1 MYTFFTDK
9 SEVFECKIS
18 LQGASYN
25 NSKAR
30 LVLESDNMNFIFY
43 GKINSEGK
51 CTVPVNKLKN
61 YLSEDTKGTVKL
73 EVIAE
78 DTFFEPWSDKFE
90 VKTGKKVTVE
100 VKSNNTDTSV
110 EHEGP
115 AKVMV
120 SEIKNIKSKVN
131 KLSAITEE
139 FIKLLNKRNITIYNL
154 SENKKTLNTLGHHI
168 VKRYKLT
175 ESQRL
180 QLINSV
186 INKLSK

>member
-9 SEVFECKIS
+9 QEVFECKIS

-61 YLSEDTKGTVKL
+61 YLTEDTKGTVKL

-90 VKTGKKVTVE
+90 VKTNKKVTVE
-100 VKSNNTDTSV
+100 VKSNNSNVIEEQET
-110 EHEGP
+110 P
-115 AKVMV
+115 AKVTV
-120 SEIKNIKSKVN
+120 SEVKNIKTKSN
-131 KLSAITEE
+131 KILVITEE
-139 FIKLLNKRNITIYNL
+139 FIKLLAKEKITIFNL
-154 SENKKTLNTLGHHI
+154 SENKKTLNFLGNQI
-168 VKRYKLT
+168 VKKYNLT

-180 QLINSV
+180 QVINSV
-186 INKLSK
+186 INKLST

>member
-9 SEVFECKIS
+9 QEVFECKIS

-61 YLSEDTKGTVKL
+61 YLTESTKGTVKL

-90 VKTGKKVTVE
+90 VQTAKKVTVE
-100 VKSNNTDTSV
+100 VKSAEPEDFSNT
-110 EHEGP
+110 
-115 AKVMV
+115 KKIMV
-120 SEIKNIKSKVN
+120 SEVKNNNVKTTVNKIN
-131 KLSAITEE
+131 KLSEE
-139 FIKLLNKRNITIYNL
+139 FYKLLVKNKVTVSNLNENTKLLNK
-154 SENKKTLNTLGHHI
+154 LGYI
-168 VKRYKLT
+168 FIQKYKLT
-175 ESQRL
+175 ESQRK
-180 QLINSV
+180 QLIDKV
-186 INKLSK
+186 ILKLTN

>member
-9 SEVFECKIS
+9 QEVFECKIS
-18 LQGASYN
+18 LQGASYG

-61 YLSEDTKGTVKL
+61 YLTEDTKGTVKL

-90 VKTGKKVTVE
+90 VKTNKKVTVE
-100 VKSNNTDTSV
+100 VKSNNSNV
-110 EHEGP
+110 IEEQEAP
-115 AKVMV
+115 AKVTV
-120 SEIKNIKSKVN
+120 SEVKNTKTKSN
-131 KLSAITEE
+131 KILIITEE
-139 FIKLLNKRNITIYNL
+139 FIKLLAKEKITIFNL
-154 SENKKTLNTLGHHI
+154 TENKKTLNTLGKQI
-168 VKRYKLT
+168 VKKYNLT

-180 QLINSV
+180 QVINSV
-186 INKLSK
+186 INKLST